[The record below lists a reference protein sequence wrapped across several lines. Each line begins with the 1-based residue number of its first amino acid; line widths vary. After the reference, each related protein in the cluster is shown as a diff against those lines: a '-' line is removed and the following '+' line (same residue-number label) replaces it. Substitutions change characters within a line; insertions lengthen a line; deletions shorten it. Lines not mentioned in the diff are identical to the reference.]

1 MVALSDDAQNRLM
14 VDPATLSGNPAASA
28 DHRAISPM
36 PSCAGLT
43 QPAMMSSMPMLPRAS
58 NLATEADKGML
69 GASLLT
75 LPLDAPFAG
84 LRFNE
89 HA

>member
-43 QPAMMSSMPMLPRAS
+43 QPAMMSSIWSR
-58 NLATEADKGML
+58 
-69 GASLLT
+69 LT
-75 LPLDAPFAG
+75 PTRSQAPFMAIPSKSSTRMCDSE
-84 LRFNE
+84 LP
-89 HA
+89 